1 VNSTSTFSPLL
12 CSSLIEEVLVSLPT
26 TVENTLEHSLVLS
39 PWLYIGDRDAAKDL
53 EFIRKAK
60 IVNIVNCTPERKDGG
75 LNNCF

>member
-1 VNSTSTFSPLL
+1 MNYPSTFSPLL
-12 CSSLIEEVLVSLPT
+12 RSSLIDTTLDSSPT